1 MVDKVPNNLFA
12 QKHDTSTKTKKT
24 VDREVISAMLDIFGK
39 QYQAKLTQSPTT
51 NPIFTPTT
59 SNMDRFQAKLGD
71 VNVPPE
77 VVAGALDK
85 LKTMFQKPT
94 PKSAGAEISGTDVEI
109 SPEQMDETDDA
120 VAKLL
125 ADLDKESGPLPTLE
139 PNQEKVS
146 GTPEEISKGNQEVLT
161 SKSATRQKL
170 KDIQA
175 KINDPNTSYEEKIK
189 LQQEAMYLMNQS
201 QNSKQVQGS
210 KIDIPNNLSAEDIKT
225 AMNFL
230 QKHENGFD
238 FDCADFKALPPNIQQ
253 YIKAGYQNA
262 ISKKTD
268 TTVSATDTNTGF

>member
-1 MVDKVPNNLFA
+1 MVAEVSNNFFV
-12 QKHDTSTKTKKT
+12 QNPDSSTKTKKT
-24 VDREVISAMLDIFGK
+24 VDSEVISAMLDIFSK
-39 QYQAKLTQSPTT
+39 QYQAILTQSPTT

-59 SNMDRFQAKLGD
+59 SDMDRFQAKLGD

-85 LKTMFQKPT
+85 LKTLFKKPD
-94 PKSAGAEISGTDVEI
+94 PKSADAKIPSTDVKI
-109 SPEQMDETDDA
+109 SPEQMDKTDADA
-120 VAKLL
+120 AKLL
-125 ADLDKESGPLPTLE
+125 ADLDKEFGPLPTLE

-146 GTPEEISKGNQEVLT
+146 GTPEEISKGNQEVLA
-161 SKSATRQKL
+161 SKSDTKQKL

-189 LQQEAMYLMNQS
+189 LQQEAMNLMNQS
-201 QNSKQVQGS
+201 QNLKQVQGS
-210 KIDIPNNLSAEDIKT
+210 KIDIPNNVSTEDIKT

-230 QKHENGFD
+230 QKHANGFD

>member
-1 MVDKVPNNLFA
+1 MVAEVSNNFFV
-12 QKHDTSTKTKKT
+12 QDHDSSTKTKKT

-39 QYQAKLTQSPTT
+39 QYQAKLTQPPTT

-59 SNMDRFQAKLGD
+59 SDMDRFQAKLSD
-71 VNVPPE
+71 VKVPPE

-85 LKTMFQKPT
+85 LKTMFKKPD
-94 PKSAGAEISGTDVEI
+94 PKSADAKIPSTDVEI
-109 SPEQMDETDDA
+109 SPEQMSETDVKA
-120 VAKLL
+120 AELL
-125 ADLDKESGPLPTLE
+125 ADLDKEFGPLPTPE
-139 PNQEKVS
+139 PNQKVS
-146 GTPEEISKGNQEVLT
+146 GTPEEISKGNKEVLT
-161 SKSATRQKL
+161 LKSGIMQKL

-175 KINDPNTSYEEKIK
+175 KINDPNTSHEEKMK
-189 LQQEAMYLMNQS
+189 LQQEAMNLMDQL
-201 QNSKQVQGS
+201 QNLDKVQGPE
-210 KIDIPNNLSAEDIKT
+210 ININNLSAEDIKK

-230 QKHENGFD
+230 QKHANGFD